1 MKPKIE
7 HTKFGSITVG
17 GVKYENDILIRLDGE
32 VKKRK
37 KKLSKKVYGTSH
49 KLSLAEAEF
58 VYETGV
64 EKLII
69 GSGQSGMLKLS
80 KEAEEFFKQKQCK
93 ITLQSTPKAIK
104 AWNKAKGKTI
114 GLFHITC

>member
-7 HTKFGSITVG
+7 HNKFGSITVG

-32 VKKRK
+32 VIKRK
-37 KKLSKKVYGTSH
+37 KKLSKEVYGTSH

-69 GSGQSGMLKLS
+69 GSGQSGMLELS
-80 KEAEEFFKQKQCK
+80 KEAGEFFKHKQCK
-93 ITLQSTPKAIK
+93 ITLRATPEAIE
-104 AWNKAKGKTI
+104 AWNKSTGKTI

>member
-7 HTKFGSITVG
+7 HTKFGTITIG
-17 GVKYENDILIRLDGE
+17 GVKYENNILIRLDGE

-37 KKLSKKVYGTSH
+37 KKLSKEVYGTSH
-49 KLSLAEAEF
+49 RLSLAEAEF
-58 VYETGV
+58 VYEAGV

-69 GSGQSGMLKLS
+69 GSGQSGCFILS
-80 KEAEEFFKQKQCK
+80 KEAEEFFRQKQCK
-93 ITLQSTPKAIK
+93 ITLRSTPEAIK
-104 AWNKAKGKTI
+104 AWNKTKGKTI